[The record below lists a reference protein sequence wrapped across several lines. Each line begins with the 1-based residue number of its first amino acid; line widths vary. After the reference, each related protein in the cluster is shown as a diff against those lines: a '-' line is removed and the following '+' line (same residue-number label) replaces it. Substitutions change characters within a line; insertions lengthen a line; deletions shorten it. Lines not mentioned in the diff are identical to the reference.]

1 MATLCIDYLNLP
13 SFQDPSENQVLA
25 REYGFMEYSI
35 LYWLRH
41 LEASM
46 SSAPPDQFNPYRD
59 LMESLEVMVE
69 QYRNKPAVSVASV
82 AKLASK
88 RTRDVLQHFN
98 HRQSFA
104 KLQPALVLTDKEPK
118 HFGDVRLEECALKFA
133 GVVKAVRRC
142 IETYVSHSPNPD
154 MAGLSDMYSCN
165 LFRCPRF
172 SCRYSTNGFSTLEER
187 EKYVERHERPSRC
200 TDEHC
205 RGSQIGFATQA
216 QLTRQLKE
224 NHPDMTEL

>member
-1 MATLCIDYLNLP
+1 
-13 SFQDPSENQVLA
+13 
-25 REYGFMEYSI
+25 
-35 LYWLRH
+35 
-41 LEASM
+41 M